1 MAGEPETGP
10 KARRPGRARAKIG
23 LVSILQKPL
32 VSIRPSPAND
42 RLYRPVS
49 VDDPDLRALAKSIR
63 EHGLREPIVI
73 TLDDYILS
81 GHRRHLACRLAGLTV
96 VPCRVENIRSTDPE
110 FLTMLREFN
119 RQRVK
124 SLDEVAREEIVSTDP
139 EEAYRVLLEHRRQ
152 RARVDADTIV
162 IVGSKH
168 RPEITTAKKPMLD
181 AIRAI
186 LQARRQYWPLT
197 DRQIHYAL
205 LNDPPLVHAK
215 KPHSTYRNTV
225 QCYKATCDLVTRAR
239 LVGLIPFHAIE
250 DPTRPV
256 RVWNFHRSPATFLR
270 SELDQFLKGYYRDL
284 QQSQPNHIEIIGEKN
299 TIDSIIRP
307 VAAEYCIPMTIG
319 RGYCSLPP
327 RHAMAER
334 FEDGGKEKLVLLALG
349 DFDPE
354 GEDIAHSFARSL
366 RDDFDV
372 DEIEAIKVAL
382 TAKQVRDLRL
392 PPVMKAKDTSSRYGE
407 FVERHGDDVFELE
420 AVPPEQLQRILRDAI
435 DSVLD
440 VKAFN
445 AEIDAEKR
453 DAARLESIRRALRD
467 NLSAVIPEAD
477 DGGAGMGEA

>member
-1 MAGEPETGP
+1 MAGEPETGS
-10 KARRPGRARAKIG
+10 KARRPSRARTKTG
-23 LVSILQKPL
+23 LVPILEKPL
-32 VSIRPSPAND
+32 ASIRPSPAND
-42 RLYRPVS
+42 KLYRPVS
-49 VDDPDLRALAKSIR
+49 ADDPEIRALADSIR
-63 EHGLREPIVI
+63 EHGLREPIVV

-96 VPCRVENIRSTDPE
+96 VPCRVENIHSTDPT
-110 FLTMLREFN
+110 FVTMLREFN

-124 SLDEVAREEIVSTDP
+124 SLDEVAREEIVSTNP
-139 EEAYRVLLEHRRQ
+139 EEAHRVLLEHRRQ
-152 RARVDADTIV
+152 RSRIDADTIV

-168 RPEITTAKKPMLD
+168 RAEISKAKAPMLD

-186 LQARRQYWPLT
+186 LRERRAYWPLT

-239 LVGLIPFHAIE
+239 LEGLIPFRAIE

-256 RVWNFHRSPATFLR
+256 HAWNFHRGPGTFVR

-284 QQSQPNHIEIIGEKN
+284 QQSQPNHLEIIGEKN

-327 RHAMAER
+327 RYAMAQR
-334 FEDGGKEKLVLLALG
+334 FEDSGKEKLILLALG

-372 DEIEAIKVAL
+372 DEVEAIKVAL

-392 PPVMKAKDTSSRYGE
+392 PPMMKAKETSSRYGD

-420 AVPPEQLQRILRDAI
+420 AVPPDRLQQMLRDAI
-435 DSVLD
+435 DGVLD
-440 VKAFN
+440 VRAFN
-445 AEIDAEKR
+445 AEIDAEKH

-467 NLSAVIPEAD
+467 NLSAVIPGAEDDGAEAD
-477 DGGAGMGEA
+477 EH